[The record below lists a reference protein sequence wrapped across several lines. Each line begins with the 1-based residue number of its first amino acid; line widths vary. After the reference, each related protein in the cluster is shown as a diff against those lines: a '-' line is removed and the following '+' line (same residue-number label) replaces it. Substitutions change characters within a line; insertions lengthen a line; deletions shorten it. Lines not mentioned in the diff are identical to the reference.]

1 MLGAA
6 LAFEPAL
13 LHDLLESVIKLAG
26 NPSMALPPDACRGSP
41 ASDIERSSCGGGG

>member
-13 LHDLLESVIKLAG
+13 LHDLLESVIKLDEKTFDG
-26 NPSMALPPDACRGSP
+26 F
-41 ASDIERSSCGGGG
+41 AS